1 MKVKFRLFG
10 TLSQAFPGYKH
21 SEGIEVEIPEG
32 ATVKDLLTLLELSQS
47 RGVMVIAEGRI
58 LRAEDRM
65 RPEVPVSV
73 LQAISGG

>member
-21 SEGIEVEIPEG
+21 SEGIEMEIPEG

-47 RGVMVIAEGRI
+47 RGVMVMPKVAFSE
-58 LRAEDRM
+58 LRTGCGPRS
-65 RPEVPVSV
+65 P
-73 LQAISGG
+73 